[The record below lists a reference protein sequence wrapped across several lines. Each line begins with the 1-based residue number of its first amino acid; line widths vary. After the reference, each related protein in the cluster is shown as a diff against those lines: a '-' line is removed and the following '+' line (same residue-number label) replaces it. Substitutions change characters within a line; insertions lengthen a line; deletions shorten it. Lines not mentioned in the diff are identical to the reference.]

1 MRRERGW
8 KRVWGNLKDEDGEGL
23 KRRGSEE
30 GGGEGLLGGGE
41 EMGKA
46 LEDRHLVDQ
55 FVEMGDVR
63 WGA

>member
-23 KRRGSEE
+23 KRRGGEE
-30 GGGEGLLGGGE
+30 GGGEGLLRGGE